1 MRLFKQPR
9 SPYYFFD
16 ARINGKRQRISTQEI
31 SRRAAERVA
40 ANYLLK
46 IGAGDSVKRSR
57 QIPTLQQ
64 FSERFFAW
72 ADNTSSLEPKTKKYY
87 RYGWRLVSFTALAQT
102 LIDQIDSEITDT
114 LVFERPVIDR
124 RTSKETGEWIVCGKT
139 YSQQALRTLR
149 VMLGQAHE
157 WKILKQKPSFKI
169 GKTPGRDGIITPEI
183 EAVILRELN
192 GYRTRRA
199 WLAVL
204 TVMDTGCRPSE
215 VFAMRIE
222 NIDWAGRRIWIP
234 EGKTAQA
241 RRWLVMTER
250 LHKELSTWCR
260 GGEGPSWLF
269 PARTSGSKAGHL
281 TSIGH
286 SFKAACIRGGLD
298 PKLVLY
304 LTRHTFGTTAMRETG
319 NTFAVMK
326 AMGHSDVQSMRPYQ
340 HQELD
345 QIAAVMNRRNT
356 ANQYAPRH
364 GQGHTFGILEFSDPH
379 RHWALV
385 P

>member
-241 RRWLVMTER
+241 RRWLSPGFRAIPPASASMISPAESALSRNDETAIMAAPAHCGER
-250 LHKELSTWCR
+250 R
-260 GGEGPSWLF
+260 I
-269 PARTSGSKAGHL
+269 ARKSAQESRRHRRFSLWSL
-281 TSIGH
+281 TGRIQVH
-286 SFKAACIRGGLD
+286 
-298 PKLVLY
+298 
-304 LTRHTFGTTAMRETG
+304 H
-319 NTFAVMK
+319 
-326 AMGHSDVQSMRPYQ
+326 
-340 HQELD
+340 HQLRRD
-345 QIAAVMNRRNT
+345 Q
-356 ANQYAPRH
+356 P
-364 GQGHTFGILEFSDPH
+364 
-379 RHWALV
+379 
-385 P
+385 